1 MRWRT
6 GRESSNVEDRR
17 GGGSSGGG
25 SGGGGGF
32 RIGLLGTVAIVLVGW
47 YMGAN
52 PIQLL
57 GLVGGANTILGGF
70 SGSES
75 SQPTSGTGINDEGRK
90 FVSTVLATTEDV
102 WRPIFKQLGGQYT
115 EPKLVLFNDQ
125 TDSACGYSSA
135 ATGPFYC
142 PGDQKVYID
151 LGFFRELKNLGASG
165 DFAQAYVL
173 GHEIGHHVQ
182 NLLGTTDKVSAMQ
195 ARASEKDGNALSVA
209 LELQADCYAGVWANH
224 THQQF
229 NMLEQGDVEEAVAA
243 AESIG
248 DDRLQRMSGNSVNP
262 DSFTH
267 GTSKQRMGWFQR
279 GFQSGDIR
287 QCDTFS
293 GR

>member
-6 GRESSNVEDRR
+6 GRQSDNVEDRR
-17 GGGSSGGG
+17 GGGSNGG
-25 SGGGGGF
+25 GGGGGF
-32 RIGLLGTVAIVLVGW
+32 RIGLMGTAAIVLVGW
-47 YMGAN
+47 YMGAS
-52 PIQLL
+52 PMQLL

-70 SGSES
+70 GGS
-75 SQPTSGTGINDEGRK
+75 PTTQETRTGAPNDESGQ
-90 FVSTVLATTEDV
+90 FVSSVLATTEDV
-102 WRPIFKQLGGQYT
+102 WKPIFKQLGGNYS
-115 EPKLVLFNDQ
+115 EPKLVLFEDQ

-151 LGFFRELKNLGASG
+151 LGFFRELKGLGASG

-195 ARASEKDGNALSVA
+195 ARMSEKDGNAMSVA

-224 THQQF
+224 TQQQF
-229 NMLEQGDVEEAVAA
+229 NMLEKGDVEEAMTA

-248 DDRLQRMSGNSVNP
+248 DDRLQRMSGHSVNP

>member
-25 SGGGGGF
+25 GGGGF
-32 RIGLLGTVAIVLVGW
+32 RIGLMGTVAIVLVGW

-70 SGSES
+70 GGSES